1 MLVSRYAVEYL
12 PLFAALKDRPVLVIG
27 GGEIASRKIAFL
39 RRAGAKVQVV
49 AARLNAELAS
59 LAEQQQ
65 IHWRAT
71 EFAEPQIDEVF
82 LVIAA
87 TNDGELNQ
95 RVFAAANARHRL
107 VNVVDNQP
115 LCSFIFPSIVD
126 RSPLL
131 VAISSGGNA
140 PVLARLLREKIEALL
155 PKDLGKMAEVAG
167 RWRERIKTHLHSTAE
182 RRRFWERA
190 FRGRFASLMTAGN
203 QQAAEQVLK
212 ETLRQPACVQGEII
226 LVGAGPG
233 DAGLLTLRGLQVLQQ
248 ADVVFYDHLVTEEI
262 RELVR
267 RDAELVC
274 VGKRAGKHAV
284 PQHETNQMLI
294 EAARE
299 GKTVVRLKGG
309 DPFIFGRG
317 GEELQAAAAAGIP
330 FQVVPG
336 VTAASGATA
345 YAGIPL
351 THREH
356 AQSVTFVT
364 GHYKPDSAPFDWAQ
378 LAQSRQT
385 LAIYMGTMKAA
396 EISAQLIQHGRHE
409 HTPVA
414 VISRGTRADQKVST
428 GTLQQLENLAKD
440 APMPAL
446 LVIGEVVNLHH
457 QLAWFQ
463 HTTGAEA
470 FSASVVNLA

>member
-1 MLVSRYAVEYL
+1 MDYL
-12 PLFAALKDRPVLVIG
+12 PLFAAIKDRPVLVVG
-27 GGEIASRKIAFL
+27 TGEVADRKIAFL
-39 RRAGAKVQVV
+39 HKAGALVQVITG
-49 AARLNAELAS
+49 AE
-59 LAEQQQ
+59 
-65 IHWRAT
+65 
-71 EFAEPQIDEVF
+71 FEPSMLDHVV

-87 TNDGELNQ
+87 TDDRELNRQ
-95 RVFAAANARHRL
+95 VFDAANVRHRL
-107 VNVVDNQP
+107 VNVVDDQP

-155 PKDLGKMAEVAG
+155 PANLGRMAAVAG
-167 RWRERIKTHLHSTAE
+167 RFRERLKTVITTTDG
-182 RRRFWERA
+182 RRRFWDRA
-190 FRGRFASLMTAGN
+190 FRGRFASLMAAGN
-203 QQAAEQVLK
+203 QAEAEQHL
-212 ETLRQPACVQGEII
+212 ERSLASGQGANGEII

-233 DAGLLTLRGLQVLQQ
+233 DAGLLTLRGLQVIQQ
-248 ADVVFYDHLVTEEI
+248 ADVVFYDHLVTDGV
-262 RELVR
+262 RELIR
-267 RDAELVC
+267 RDAEQIC
-274 VGKRAGKHAV
+274 VGKRAGEHSI

-294 EAARE
+294 AAAKA

-317 GEELQAAAAAGIP
+317 GEELQAAAEAGVP

-336 VTAASGATA
+336 ITAASAVTA

-351 THREH
+351 THRDF

-364 GHYKPDSAPFDWAQ
+364 GHYKADSTPFDWSH

-396 EISAQLIQHGRHE
+396 DISEQLIQHGRDAA
-409 HTPVA
+409 TPVA
-414 VISRGTRADQKVST
+414 VISRGTRADQHVAI
-428 GTLQQLENLAKD
+428 GTLHNLATLAKD

-446 LVIGEVVNLHH
+446 IVVGEVVQLHST
-457 QLAWFQ
+457 LAWFQ
-463 HTTGAEA
+463 HTTETEG
-470 FSASVVNLA
+470 FGSSVVNLA

>member
-1 MLVSRYAVEYL
+1 VDYL
-12 PLFAALKDRPVLVIG
+12 PLFAAVKDRPVLVVG
-27 GGEIASRKIAFL
+27 GGDVAARKIAFL
-39 RRAGAKVQVV
+39 RRAGARVLLV
-49 AARLNAELAS
+49 AMHPEPSLQHLVDEQHIHL
-59 LAEQQQ
+59 LAE
-65 IHWRAT
+65 T
-71 EFAEPQIDEVF
+71 FDESQLDNVF

-87 TNDGELNQ
+87 TDDGELNR
-95 RVFAAANARHRL
+95 RVFDAANARHRL
-107 VNVVDNQP
+107 VNVVDDQP

-155 PKDLGKMAEVAG
+155 PANLGRMAQVAG
-167 RWRERIKTHLHSTAE
+167 RWRSRIKPFRKTTDE
-182 RRRFWERA
+182 RRRFWEVA
-190 FRGRFASLMTAGN
+190 FRGRFASLMAAGKE
-203 QQAAEQVLK
+203 QEAEQVLADELEK
-212 ETLRQPACVQGEII
+212 PGSSKGEII

-233 DAGLLTLRGLQVLQQ
+233 DAGLLTLRGLQVIQQ
-248 ADVVFYDHLVTEEI
+248 ADVVFYDHLVSEGVL
-262 RELVR
+262 ELVR
-267 RDAELVC
+267 RDAELIS
-274 VGKRAGKHAV
+274 VGKRAGSHLVA
-284 PQHETNQMLI
+284 QHDTNRMLV
-294 EAARE
+294 EAAQA

-351 THREH
+351 THRDY
-356 AQSVTFVT
+356 AQSATFVT
-364 GHYKPDSAPFDWAQ
+364 GHYKADSVPFDWSH

-396 EISAQLIQHGRHE
+396 EIGEQLIAHGRKTD
-409 HTPVA
+409 TPVA
-414 VISRGTRADQKVST
+414 VISRGTRTDQQVRT
-428 GTLQQLENLAKD
+428 GTLQQLEELAKD

-446 LVIGEVVNLHH
+446 LVVGEVVQLHH
-457 QLAWFQ
+457 ELAWFQ
-463 HTTGAEA
+463 HTTGPEA
-470 FSASVVNLA
+470 FDAPVVNLA

>member
-1 MLVSRYAVEYL
+1 MDYL
-12 PLFAALKDRPVLVIG
+12 PLFAEVKDRPVLVIG
-27 GGEIASRKIAFL
+27 GGEIAARKITFL
-39 RRAGAKVQVV
+39 RRAGARVQVV
-49 AARLNAELAS
+49 AQRLEPQLQQLADS
-59 LAEQQQ
+59 QA
-65 IHWRAT
+65 IHWLAT
-71 EFAEPQIDEVF
+71 EFDEAQLDAVF

-87 TNDGELNQ
+87 TDDTALNQ
-95 RVFAAANARHRL
+95 RVFAAANARHKL

-131 VAISSGGNA
+131 VAISSGGTA

-155 PKDLGKMAEVAG
+155 PGNLGRMAEVAG
-167 RWRERIKTHLHSTAE
+167 RWRSRIKAFRRTTDE
-182 RRRFWERA
+182 RRRFWESA
-190 FRGRFASLMTAGN
+190 FRGRFASLMAAGDEP
-203 QQAAEQVLK
+203 AAEKALEAELK
-212 ETLRQPACVQGEII
+212 QPGSGSGEII

-233 DAGLLTLRGLQVLQQ
+233 DAGLLTLRGLQVIQQ
-248 ADVVFYDHLVTEEI
+248 ADVVFYDHLVSDEVL
-262 RELVR
+262 ELTR
-267 RDAELVC
+267 RDAEKIC
-274 VGKRAGKHAV
+274 VGKRAGSHSVA
-284 PQHETNQMLI
+284 QHETNRMLVD
-294 EAARE
+294 AARE

-317 GEELQAAAAAGIP
+317 GEELQAAAEASIP

-351 THREH
+351 THRDF

-364 GHYKPDSAPFDWAQ
+364 GHYKADSVPFDWSQ

-396 EISAQLIQHGRHE
+396 EISEQLIAHGRDKT
-409 HTPVA
+409 TPVA
-414 VISRGTRADQKVST
+414 VISRGTRAEQQVTT
-428 GTLQQLENLAKD
+428 GTLEQLEELAHA

-446 LVIGEVVNLHH
+446 LVVGEVVQLHRE
-457 QLAWFQ
+457 LAWFR
-463 HTTGAEA
+463 HTTATDA
-470 FSASVVNLA
+470 FDASVIKLA

>member
-1 MLVSRYAVEYL
+1 MEYL
-12 PLFAALKDRPVLVIG
+12 PLFAAVKDRPVLVIG
-27 GGEIASRKIAFL
+27 GGEIAARKIAFL
-39 RRAGAKVQVV
+39 RRAGAHVQVV
-49 AARLNAELAS
+49 AQRLEPQLQQLADAQS
-59 LAEQQQ
+59 L
-65 IHWRAT
+65 HWLAT
-71 EFAEPQIDEVF
+71 EFDESQLNAVF

-87 TNDGELNQ
+87 TNDSALNR
-95 RVFAAANARHRL
+95 RVFDAANARHRL
-107 VNVVDNQP
+107 VNVVDDQP

-155 PKDLGKMAEVAG
+155 PGNLGRMAEVAG
-167 RWRERIKTHLHSTAE
+167 RWRTRIKAFRRTADE
-182 RRRFWERA
+182 RRRFWETA
-190 FRGRFASLMTAGN
+190 FRGRFASLMAAGDEP
-203 QQAAEQVLK
+203 AAEKAL
-212 ETLRQPACVQGEII
+212 EAELAQPGSGGGEII

-233 DAGLLTLRGLQVLQQ
+233 DAGLLTLRGLQVIQQ
-248 ADVVFYDHLVTEEI
+248 ADVVFYDHLVSDAVL
-262 RELVR
+262 ELVR
-267 RDAELVC
+267 RDAEKIC
-274 VGKRAGKHAV
+274 VGKRAGSHAV
-284 PQHETNQMLI
+284 AQHDTNRMLVD
-294 EAARE
+294 AARE

-317 GEELQAAAAAGIP
+317 GEELQAAAVAGIP

-351 THREH
+351 THRDF

-364 GHYKPDSAPFDWAQ
+364 GHYKADSALFDWSQ

-396 EISAQLIQHGRHE
+396 EISEQLITHGRDKT
-409 HTPVA
+409 TPVA
-414 VISRGTRADQKVST
+414 VISRGTRVDQHVAT
-428 GTLQQLENLAKD
+428 GTLEQLEELAKA

-446 LVIGEVVNLHH
+446 LVVGEVVGLHRE
-457 QLAWFQ
+457 LAWFR
-463 HTTGAEA
+463 HTTATEA
-470 FSASVVNLA
+470 FGAAVINLA